1 MKPIKTTYNVQA
13 VDKAFEML
21 EILAEHDGGL
31 SVAHLA
37 AQTGLNRNKAF
48 RLAATLC
55 DRGLVEQ
62 EQGTGVY
69 RLGICSVALAQK
81 FLRNANLVN
90 YAHPLMEELA
100 RKHGEAVYMTVIK
113 DDEVVFVD
121 MVDCD
126 RHIKAAP
133 LVGKKF
139 PFATTAP
146 GKVLKA
152 PASRELREKLLTG
165 RTRRGDAAAL
175 DQLETELDEIRTS
188 GIAIDQDALGDG
200 ISSVAVAVRDYAGM
214 VIGALTM
221 LGPSFR
227 MLQNR
232 LEQEIIP
239 SLCEYAEILSMK
251 FGYAKV
257 SA

>member
-1 MKPIKTTYNVQA
+1 MKLAKTTYSVQT

-21 EILAEHDGGL
+21 ELLAEQTNGL
-31 SVAHLA
+31 SMAQLA
-37 AQTGLNRNKAF
+37 TQIGLNRNKAF

-55 DRGLVEQ
+55 ERGLVEQ
-62 EQGTGVY
+62 EKGSGVY
-69 RLGICSVALAQK
+69 RLGVCSVALAQK

-139 PFATTAP
+139 PFATNAP

-152 PASRELREKLLTG
+152 LDSRELLEKLM
-165 RTRRGDAAAL
+165 TRRGRRGGGTDL
-175 DQLETELDEIRTS
+175 DLLESELDEIRTS
-188 GIAIDQDALGDG
+188 GIAVDRDALGDG
-200 ISSVAVAVRDYAGM
+200 ISSVAVAIRDYAGM

-239 SLCEYAEILSMK
+239 SLNEYAEILSMK
-251 FGYAKV
+251 FGYAKA